1 MIGEIEVRWPRR
13 DERGAFRCIVS
24 MGGDVT
30 SKEVG
35 LLSGYHEVSPPPG
48 IVDSTTYMGDEGKI
62 FDDKGVIGKIF
73 ILLGLGGEFSRFRCR
88 PRCMSALILSAPH
101 QGYQPNR
108 RRRFSGF
115 HRGGRGHPGASG
127 PPLKGRLFRD
137 RGPFG

>member
-73 ILLGLGGEFSRFRCR
+73 KTNG
-88 PRCMSALILSAPH
+88 
-101 QGYQPNR
+101 
-108 RRRFSGF
+108 
-115 HRGGRGHPGASG
+115 
-127 PPLKGRLFRD
+127 LFRRIHNCFSIFAFD
-137 RGPFG
+137 SPSCQGVIFLDAARAKTVTAVRQPLYLKPC